1 MTGDRDDPGGSDG
14 ADGVS
19 TPAEGTVD
27 RENGLV
33 VNERQTEKGL
43 LVSVCDGDLIGRT
56 FEEGEVSLTVSEE
69 FYGGET
75 LTDEETVESLSR
87 ASVAN
92 LVGVRAVE
100 LAVEA
105 GYVEEANVLDV
116 GDTRHAQFM
125 RL

>member
-1 MTGDRDDPGGSDG
+1 M
-14 ADGVS
+14 
-19 TPAEGTVD
+19 
-27 RENGLV
+27 V